1 MNENRLRSKY
11 VEYYNPL
18 SINPPKQRVTKHRA
32 DFFSSFF
39 PCQTRCA
46 TVTRKFIGRHDF
58 ARVREPVDQKEEAE
72 AWSLE
77 AIKGSIFRKST
88 RSPYRAIRRN
98 HAWKRVRGVQG
109 KCDTGFEDE
118 EEEEG
123 EGRNELNARSTEKE
137 WIFMNALV
145 CTRTVIESEKCY
157 REWESRRSHFKIECI
172 NLPCVSKSEISWRE
186 KSSFPDLFNYR

>member
-1 MNENRLRSKY
+1 MKKNRLRSKY

-109 KCDTGFEDE
+109 KWRYRIRGRRRRRRRRKKRIEREKYRKGMNIHEPSGVHTNSDRKWKMLSWMGIE
-118 EEEEG
+118 EEP
-123 EGRNELNARSTEKE
+123 L
-137 WIFMNALV
+137 
-145 CTRTVIESEKCY
+145 
-157 REWESRRSHFKIECI
+157 
-172 NLPCVSKSEISWRE
+172 
-186 KSSFPDLFNYR
+186 